1 MSGVTVM
8 SGLLILTAGVFLHV
22 GLLRATRSNDGW
34 IDLKIYRQTG
44 ELVASRINPYD
55 QAQMSSSS
63 LIQGIRT
70 RDDLYDPW
78 ASSPENFDYYVTS
91 NLPGSTL
98 FYGALAWKGNS
109 PLLWRLVLLIGIV
122 ALFLLSADYV
132 RRVQG
137 RISPSALLAVGVLT
151 LFNPMLAIWG
161 TVLPEEEHLQVF
173 LVIALLIALRTR
185 NPSQLVSHLH
195 SASSSNS
202 RQSSLHQLW
211 DI

>member
-109 PLLWRLVLLIGIV
+109 PPHGSLLCASCGISDLERIQTPDGRPNSCQRKCRRNDDVLL
-122 ALFLLSADYV
+122 
-132 RRVQG
+132 
-137 RISPSALLAVGVLT
+137 
-151 LFNPMLAIWG
+151 
-161 TVLPEEEHLQVF
+161 LQVR
-173 LVIALLIALRTR
+173 LA
-185 NPSQLVSHLH
+185 
-195 SASSSNS
+195 
-202 RQSSLHQLW
+202 
-211 DI
+211 